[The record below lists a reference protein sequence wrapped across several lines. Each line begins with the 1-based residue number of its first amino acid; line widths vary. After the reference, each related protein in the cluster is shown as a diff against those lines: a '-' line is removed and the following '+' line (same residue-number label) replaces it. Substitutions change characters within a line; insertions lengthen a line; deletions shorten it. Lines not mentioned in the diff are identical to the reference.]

1 MRYFRK
7 RRLRLSVNPAAAE
20 NPLDGVA
27 NLFDMSV
34 VFIVGLF
41 LAILSLYGATDLLDE
56 KSETTIVKK
65 TSDGKLEII
74 TKKGREI
81 TVERVTDRKTGGME
95 GEKLGTAYRLKN
107 GKKIYV
113 PE

>member
-1 MRYFRK
+1 MKYLKK
-7 RRLRLSVNPAAAE
+7 RRLLPEMNLAAQE

-41 LAILSLYGATDLLDE
+41 LALLSMYGMSDLVNE
-56 KSETTIVKK
+56 KSEVSIVKK
-65 TSDGKLEII
+65 SANGQMEII
-74 TKKGREI
+74 TKKGKEI
-81 TVERVTDRKTGGME
+81 TVERVSDRKAGGTE
-95 GEKLGTAYRLKN
+95 VEKLGTAYRLKD
-107 GKKIYV
+107 GRKIYV